1 MIRATHYMLMNRL
14 TPFLFVIILS
24 FMGVDVHS
32 QWTDINMTEGV
43 TDISR
48 DVFNLHM
55 LIFYICVA
63 IGVVVFG
70 VMFYSMFMFTRKKNP
85 EPAKFDD
92 HKGLEILWTVIPFL
106 ILIGMAV
113 PATNTLK
120 EMYADEEGDIN
131 IQVVGY
137 QWKWEYKYLEDNVNF
152 FSNLTTDQDEIYNQ
166 VPKGENYLLEVDEPV
181 VIPTGKRIRFL
192 ITANDVIHSW
202 WMPDFAIKQDAI
214 PGFINT
220 AWTVVEELSLI
231 HI

>member
-14 TPFLFVIILS
+14 TQFLFVIVLS
-24 FMGVDVHS
+24 FIGVDVHS

-63 IGVVVFG
+63 IGVIVFG

-131 IQVVGY
+131 IA
-137 QWKWEYKYLEDNVNF
+137 
-152 FSNLTTDQDEIYNQ
+152 I
-166 VPKGENYLLEVDEPV
+166 PK
-181 VIPTGKRIRFL
+181 
-192 ITANDVIHSW
+192 IHSDLS
-202 WMPDFAIKQDAI
+202 PIL
-214 PGFINT
+214 
-220 AWTVVEELSLI
+220 TVVPLQLIAYHAALELGCDVDRPRNLAKSVTVE
-231 HI
+231 